1 MLERKS
7 ISIQYIRM
15 FYPISAYFW
24 GKVGSNM
31 KNGQILKFKEDL
43 KEFKKG

>member
-1 MLERKS
+1 
-7 ISIQYIRM
+7 M

-24 GKVGSNM
+24 GKVGSNV

-43 KEFKKG
+43 KEFNKIKCKKKLKYIRFV